1 MRWVCGLVMVC
12 WAIGALGQS
21 PSFASTMLEVPTNTG
36 IRQVKFKNVVCGSE
50 DTWQFDLVN
59 NTISNTRIEH
69 VFWLEDEDGDS
80 IEGARQS
87 ALLEPKS
94 RVTIAVP
101 FSCDI
106 PFTALRYQFQVVP
119 LGMDRR

>member
-1 MRWVCGLVMVC
+1 MRWIGGLAVAF

-36 IRQVKFKNVVCGSE
+36 IQQLKFKNVACGTE
-50 DTWQFDLVN
+50 GNWQFDLVN
-59 NTISNTRIEH
+59 NTISETRIEY

-80 IEGARQS
+80 IEGARQT

-94 RVTIAVP
+94 RIAVALP
-101 FSCDI
+101 FSCET
-106 PFTALRYQFQVVP
+106 PFTALRHQFHVVP
-119 LGMDRR
+119 LGMDRH